1 MKPRLIAIT
10 MPAILATSLLA
21 CSSAPLENGAE
32 LETVRLETV
41 RLEVTASCPSPGA
54 SEAQQR
60 AAADLAF
67 NLMRLAAKQGGAIT
81 PCYANTILAP
91 QRYAVRSSGTG
102 IEFRSTD
109 PLLARQNSAGQK
121 CVTDEMKALLAVAQI
136 DADLAK
142 FLSDGQKQ
150 AYKTNGQW
158 FPSVDAV
165 QALATFKSPGPLST
179 TVADINAI
187 GTHAVVVTSSAWCN
201 SDKIVMT
208 ETVRT
213 YQGFSPLR
221 KRQISNPAGTQPGA
235 SDPNNWF
242 ANPYPYG
249 MGFTGSVDKPW
260 SPFVG
265 ASSNPYLVVSVN
277 GTQITWDSYN
287 WAPNYNCGQTACT
300 GYLAFAPAPYAEPAA
315 YYLTNNDAGQ
325 PILIG
330 TQANPFTI
338 AGSLYAA
345 AEHRCEYATQT
356 VSGVAVLG
364 RFATAVSATVGSV
377 TVTRY
382 KYTPLASIPVGA
394 CP

>member
-1 MKPRLIAIT
+1 MTSRLLAIT
-10 MPAILATSLLA
+10 MPAVFGMSSFA
-21 CSSAPLENGAE
+21 CSSAHVEEESQAD
-32 LETVRLETV
+32 TVASKLT
-41 RLEVTASCPSPGA
+41 TSCPTPGA

-60 AAADLAF
+60 GAADLAF

-81 PCYANTILAP
+81 PCYSNTILAP
-91 QRYAVRSSGTG
+91 HRYAVRSSGTG

-109 PLLARQNSAGQK
+109 PLLTRKNSAGQY
-121 CVTDEMKALLAVAQI
+121 CVTDEMKALLAVAQT

-165 QALATFKSPGPLST
+165 QALATFTAPGPLST

-187 GTHAVVVTSSAWCN
+187 GTHSVVVSSSAWCN
-201 SDKIVMT
+201 SDKVLMT

-213 YQGFSPLR
+213 NQGFSPLR

-242 ANPYPYG
+242 TNPYPYG

-265 ASSNPYLVVSVN
+265 ASSNPYLIVSVN
-277 GTQITWDSYN
+277 GAQINWASYS

-300 GYLAFAPAPYAEPAA
+300 GYLEFGPAPYALPAA
-315 YYLTNNDAGQ
+315 YYVTSGGQ
-325 PILIG
+325 QVLLG
-330 TQANPFTI
+330 TQTHPFTI

-345 AEHRCEYATQT
+345 AEHRCEYATRT
-356 VSGVAVLG
+356 VSGTEVLG
-364 RFATAVSATVGSV
+364 RFATVVSATVGSV
-377 TVTRY
+377 TVKRY
-382 KYTPLASIPVGA
+382 QYTPLASIPEGT